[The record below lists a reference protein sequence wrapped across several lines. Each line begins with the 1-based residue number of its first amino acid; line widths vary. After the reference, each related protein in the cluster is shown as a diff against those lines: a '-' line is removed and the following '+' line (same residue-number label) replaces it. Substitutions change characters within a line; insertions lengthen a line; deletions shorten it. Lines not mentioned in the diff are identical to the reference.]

1 MVDDNE
7 YTPKAIRDWFHR
19 SLGVNATPSANE
31 ICTYCPECG
40 GDVFYFN
47 VKKQVGICHKA
58 SCDYRPT
65 LTMLI
70 ELVGFAPDEAGY
82 FDQAEEAKQVTVTLP
97 GHPIALLQ
105 MDKLMTSNQD
115 ALDYLRGR
123 FIPDEV
129 TVNWGLTSDGER
141 IYVPVYDESGALVNF
156 NSRLMPGFLGPKY
169 LYCRGAKT
177 GKYLLGW
184 SESRLWDTLCLVENT
199 FVSLRYR
206 NQHHCS
212 TTFGSNVSDAQVQL
226 IAESNVRQ
234 VAILW
239 DEGAE
244 KKAHKAVAKLRA
256 KGVKAAYW
264 KIKGQPDDHSDEFV
278 SQAVDQV
285 LEQCSERRFD
295 VDLREQA

>member
-1 MVDDNE
+1 MVDDD

-19 SLGVNATPSANE
+19 SLGINGTPSASE
-31 ICTYCPECG
+31 IQTYCPECG

-58 SCDYRPT
+58 SCDFRPT
-65 LTMLI
+65 LTKLI
-70 ELVGFAPDEAGY
+70 ELVGFAPDESGY
-82 FDQAEEAKQVTVTLP
+82 FDQAEEAKHVTVELP
-97 GHPIALLQ
+97 GWPIAQLHMNQ
-105 MDKLMTSNQD
+105 LMTTNQT

-129 TVNWGLTSDGER
+129 IVNWELTATEDR
-141 IYVPVYDESGALVNF
+141 IYVPIYDEQGALVNY
-156 NSRLMPGFLGPKY
+156 NSRLLPGFPGRKY
-169 LYCRGAKT
+169 LYCTGAKT

-184 SESRLWDTLCLVENT
+184 AESRLWDQLVLVENT

-206 NQHHCS
+206 GQHQCS
-212 TTFGSNVSDAQVQL
+212 TTFGSNISDTQAQL
-226 IAESNVRQ
+226 IAESNVRR

-264 KIKGQPDDHSDEFV
+264 KIKGQPDDHPDEFV
-278 SQAVDQV
+278 NQAVEQV
-285 LEQCSERRFD
+285 LAQCSERRFD
-295 VDLREQA
+295 CDFR